1 MKPEKI
7 VLHLSF
13 PHPVYGTFTPVKME
27 YHMFIDD
34 TTEEHAALDHSKDAL
49 MSWFTKN
56 YPALDQQPTETSIS
70 KTKEP
75 EDRRI
80 GVLVADIYSCESI
93 KILETYKLMA
103 KTKPELQA
111 AYDQQYQK
119 LIKSSS
125 L

>member
-27 YHMFIDD
+27 YHIFIDSPE
-34 TTEEHAALDHSKDAL
+34 EEHAALDHSKNTL
-49 MSWFTKN
+49 TEWFTRN
-56 YPALDQQPTETSIS
+56 YPALDQQSTESSIS

-75 EDRRI
+75 EDKRI

-93 KILETYKLMA
+93 KVLETYKLMA

-111 AYDQQYQK
+111 AYNQQYEK
-119 LIKSSS
+119 LSK
-125 L
+125 